1 MSDKSNAL
9 PFGHGLWQR
18 TFAEVRERYPEIESS
33 HLYVDALAMQMVK
46 DPAQFKVIVTSNMF
60 GDILSDLGAQL
71 QGGLGLAASA
81 NINPGNVSMFEPVHG
96 SAPKYAGKRLANPMA
111 AILSV
116 GMMLDYLGFPEEAV
130 RIERV
135 VAEAIHQD
143 KTTRDLG
150 GSLGTGEVGDWI
162 CAHL

>member
-1 MSDKSNAL
+1 MSDKANAL

-18 TFAEVRERYPEIESS
+18 TFAAVRERYPEIESW

-46 DPAQFKVIVTSNMF
+46 NPAQFQVIVTCIMF

-96 SAPKYAGKRLANPMA
+96 SAPKHAGKNMANPMA
-111 AILSV
+111 AILTV
-116 GMMLDYLGFPEEAV
+116 GMMLDYLGLPDQAAK
-130 RIERV
+130 IERV
-135 VAEAIHQD
+135 IVEAIRQD
-143 KTTRDLG
+143 ETTSDLG
-150 GSLGTGEVGDWI
+150 GALGTRQVGDWS
-162 CAHL
+162 CSRL